1 MAQQH
6 YDPRADAAVLNKAMK
21 GLGTDEKALNSI
33 FGYRTKEQLIV
44 IAIEYQKLFT
54 HTLEKDVIGDTSG
67 NYETLLV
74 WLQKPVVHVKCA
86 LLKYATKGAGT
97 AERYLIDVFATAS
110 NAEITEIFQADPT
123 AISAVFNDVKHGDF
137 AKSIERL
144 LKAQRDESDQVNE
157 EEAGR
162 VAEQLYK
169 AGEGKLG
176 TDEAT
181 FTEVLTSRSV
191 PFLKRVSYHYAA
203 KHKHSLE
210 LAIKKETS
218 GHYEDLLIALTK
230 SKYEYFADRLYN
242 AVHGLGTDDHF
253 LIYAFSVLNKQE
265 LHHVAK
271 LFHEKHPDT
280 TLEKAV
286 KGDVSGHYG
295 DLLKALLSGV

>member
-1 MAQQH
+1 MAQFF
-6 YDPRADAAVLNKAMK
+6 DPKADAAILNKAMK
-21 GLGTDEKALNSI
+21 GLGTDEKALNSV
-33 FGYRTKEQLIV
+33 FGYRTKEQLIE
-44 IAIEYQKLFT
+44 IAAEYKMLFQ
-54 HTLEKDVIGDTSG
+54 HTLEHDVKGDTSG

-74 WLQKPVVHVKCA
+74 WLQKPVVEVKCA

-97 AERYLIDVFATAS
+97 AERYLIDVLAPAS
-110 NAEITEIFQADPT
+110 NAEITAIFQADPT
-123 AISAVFNDVKHGDF
+123 AITAVFNDCKHGDF
-137 AKSIERL
+137 SKTIERI
-144 LKAQRDESDQVNE
+144 LKAKRDESDHVNE
-157 EEAGR
+157 DEAIR
-162 VAEQLYK
+162 VAEQLFK

-181 FTEVLTSRSV
+181 FTEILTSRAV

-210 LAIKKETS
+210 IAIKKETS

-230 SKYEYFADRLYN
+230 SKYEYIADRFYH

-253 LIYAFSVLNKQE
+253 LIYAFAILNKQE

-271 LFHEKHPDT
+271 LFHEKHNDL

-295 DLLKALLSGV
+295 ELLKALLSGV